1 MAGRLT
7 PSFIAR
13 CAVLSMALEVSGTP
27 KPGNIDREHDYVGTK
42 YEDFLASAIG
52 VYPVMEKA
60 CREGV
65 GESAPRG
72 IGSLILEASGESVR
86 WQGGG
91 NTHFGAYILLFPLI
105 KSAMRG
111 PLDEL
116 RDNAIQVVKETT
128 IQDAVDFYRA
138 FSMVDV
144 RMKESKDLNSNER
157 SLDVSDS
164 SALDELGRRGT
175 TMYDIMEISAKN
187 DMVARE
193 WVEGFRLS
201 FRAAEKIQG
210 KRRTGTMNDATVLT
224 FLELLAEEPD
234 TLVAKKYDMNKA
246 IYVQGLANDVLERR
260 MTLKELSNR
269 LYVEKINPGSTADII
284 IAGLFISLLNG
295 MRV

>member
-7 PSFIAR
+7 PSFVAR
-13 CAVLSMALEVSGTP
+13 CAVLAMALEVSGTP

-52 VYPVMEKA
+52 VYPIMEKA
-60 CREGV
+60 CREG
-65 GESAPRG
+65 S

-86 WQGGG
+86 WQEGG

-105 KSAMRG
+105 KAAMRG
-111 PLDEL
+111 PFDEL
-116 RDNAIQVVKETT
+116 KDNVVRVVSETS

-144 RMKESKDLNSNER
+144 RMKEPKDLNSNER
-157 SLDVSDS
+157 PLDVSDS
-164 SALDELGRRGT
+164 SSLDELGRRGT
-175 TMYDIMEISAKN
+175 TMLDIMQISAKN

-193 WVEGFRLS
+193 WVDGFRLC
-201 FRAAEKIQG
+201 FRAADKIRA
-210 KRRTGTMNDATVLT
+210 KRKTGTMNDATVLT

-234 TLVAKKYDMNKA
+234 TLVAKKYDMSKA
-246 IYVQGLANDVLERR
+246 IYVQKLANDVIERR
-260 MTLKELSNR
+260 MTLKELSHR